1 MLNYYPV
8 SAALEGRCAFIYC
21 FAPGA
26 GEMRL
31 PALLPQLQIHLSGS
45 IVYRLPDAEPV
56 RSGSAVLVGS
66 TNRFLDIETDA
77 LTTIMGIGFLPDG
90 WRSILRMPADEAT
103 DRIIDAAALWPAS
116 HLDRLRERMAQAPL
130 AVAATMLDAFV
141 RTRMVGP
148 DPDPRAAVVDRWIAQ
163 AGETSVDRLIGTLDL
178 SLRQVERLTRA
189 THGAPPRLIELKYRT
204 LRLASEM
211 AVADPTISATRFAS
225 SFYDQSHL
233 IHNFNRFVGTTPR
246 RFHIE
251 QRFLARQLLVGRW
264 HAGARS
270 PLSLWS

>member
-1 MLNYYPV
+1 MLQYFPV
-8 SAALEGRCAFIYC
+8 SAALEGRCAFVYA

-31 PALLPQLQIHLSGS
+31 PALLPQLQIHLSGT
-45 IVYRLPDAEPV
+45 IAYRLPGTEPV

-77 LTTIMGIGFLPDG
+77 DTMLMGIGFLPDG

-103 DRIIDAAALWPAS
+103 DRIVDAAALWPMS
-116 HLDRLRERMAQAPL
+116 ELERLRERMAFAPL
-130 AVAATMLDAFV
+130 PLAAALLDDFV
-141 RTRMVGP
+141 RRRMTGP
-148 DPDPRAAVVDRWIAQ
+148 DPDPRTAVIDRWIAQ
-163 AGETSVDRLIGTLDL
+163 AGGTSIDRLTSALDL

-189 THGAPPRLIELKYRT
+189 THGATPRLLELKYRT
-204 LRLASEM
+204 LRAASEM
-211 AVADPTISATRFAS
+211 AVADATLSATQFAS
-225 SFYDQSHL
+225 NFYDQSHL

-246 RFHIE
+246 RFHAE
-251 QRFLARQLLVGRW
+251 QCFLARQLLIGRW
-264 HAGARS
+264 QAGARS